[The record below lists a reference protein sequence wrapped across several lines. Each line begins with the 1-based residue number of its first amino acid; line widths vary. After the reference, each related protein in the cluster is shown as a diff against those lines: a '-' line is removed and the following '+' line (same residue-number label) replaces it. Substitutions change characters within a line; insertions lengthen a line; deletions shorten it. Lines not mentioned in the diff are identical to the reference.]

1 MIDVR
6 KKPTRP
12 QRPGVSVLLLAL
24 NFAGCQSDAAPAAEG
39 DFWRPPPLTGDATEI
54 PDARAIVRR
63 MTAFMSGH
71 EQVAF
76 EAFVTFG
83 AVQAS
88 GQKLHFDLLQRMAI
102 QKPNKLFW
110 VTIHDNA
117 TADSAWLDAGKFRM
131 IKQPANA
138 WGEVDLPPALPDAI
152 DRLVHEYDLD
162 VPFADIL
169 SGDPTELWLGADV
182 VSVEYVGEA
191 WVEGAWTDH
200 VAIRKDG
207 VDLEIWVQQGDQP
220 FPRRFMVVFTEEQG
234 LPSYSARFRRWA
246 TSFPP
251 SALPE
256 FSPPADGERVEIIP
270 VHEW

>member
-1 MIDVR
+1 MTNSQWRVRATCHNYQFSTTTLPATFSTEEPANGIEDFSEHFLYDLNQERPRLCAMIDVR

-24 NFAGCQSDAAPAAEG
+24 IFAGCQSDAAPAAEG

-138 WGEVDLPPALPDAI
+138 WGEVDLPFATIVAT
-152 DRLVHEYDLD
+152 LVFL
-162 VPFADIL
+162 A
-169 SGDPTELWLGADV
+169 TR
-182 VSVEYVGEA
+182 
-191 WVEGAWTDH
+191 T
-200 VAIRKDG
+200 
-207 VDLEIWVQQGDQP
+207 
-220 FPRRFMVVFTEEQG
+220 RR
-234 LPSYSARFRRWA
+234 SSAC
-246 TSFPP
+246 
-251 SALPE
+251 
-256 FSPPADGERVEIIP
+256 
-270 VHEW
+270 